1 MVDIV
6 RVRDLILE
14 AGKAILE
21 VYRTPDFQVTSKEDR
36 SPLTLADSRS
46 HEILSRGLRSLYP
59 QIPLLSEEGKEIPHS
74 VRRQWSLFWLVDP
87 LDGTKE
93 FIKRNDEFTIN
104 VALVEDRKPVLGFI
118 YLPVF
123 EVLYL
128 GDIRQGC
135 WEIRRDRRRSLKV
148 SPLQGEGPVRVVK
161 SRSHPSP
168 QVEELISLLPSH
180 QAMDRGSA
188 LKFCA
193 LASGEADFYPRLGP
207 TWEWD
212 TGAGH
217 AIVQAAGG
225 VMVDPFGNP
234 LLYNKPEL
242 LNGPFLAA
250 GSLEWLQN
258 TGLLEKASNLM
269 KKKLN

>member
-6 RVRDLILE
+6 RVRELILE

-59 QIPLLSEEGKEIPHS
+59 RIPLLSEEGKEIPYS
-74 VRRQWSLFWLVDP
+74 VRRQWPLFWLVDP

-93 FIKRNDEFTIN
+93 FIKRNDEFTVN

-135 WEIRRDRRRSLKV
+135 WEIRGDQRRSLKV
-148 SPLQGEGPVRVVK
+148 SPLQGKEPVRVVK

-168 QVEELISLLPSH
+168 QVEELLGLLPSH
-180 QAMDRGSA
+180 RAMDRGSA

-234 LLYNKPEL
+234 LLYNKPKL

-269 KKKLN
+269 KKKLS